1 MTIELTEQQRRA
13 LAEAGD
19 TPPTITD
26 PETNTEYVL
35 VRADVYAKLRA
46 VVDGMTKRVN
56 QAPAIPLLV
65 VHPPCTGSG

>member
-19 TPPTITD
+19 NPPTLTD
-26 PETNTEYVL
+26 TETDTEYVL

-46 VVDGMTKRVN
+46 VVDGLTKR
-56 QAPAIPLLV
+56 AGWDDPALDEYERYRKKA
-65 VHPPCTGSG
+65 

>member
-19 TPPTITD
+19 TPPTVTD
-26 PETNTEYVL
+26 PETATEYVL

-46 VVDGMTKRVN
+46 VVDGMTKR
-56 QAPAIPLLV
+56 AGWDDPALDDYERYRKNA
-65 VHPPCTGSG
+65 

>member
-46 VVDGMTKRVN
+46 VVDGMTKR
-56 QAPAIPLLV
+56 AAWDDPALDDYERYRK
-65 VHPPCTGSG
+65 TS